1 MNGIKSASLV
11 DLFAKVSRA
20 CLLFVQKFT
29 PSMKNVMSLQD
40 LSTISDCS

>member
-29 PSMKNVMSLQD
+29 PSMNSVMSLRD
-40 LSTISDCS
+40 